1 MYKII
6 LFIKNT
12 SKEILF
18 SVNQGEKFLRLFV
31 ENTIEK
37 EVNINK
43 NGQHIT
49 TKSDKENHG
58 FRIGNI
64 QKVVKKYGNYIK
76 I

>member
-37 EVNINK
+37 EV
-43 NGQHIT
+43 
-49 TKSDKENHG
+49 
-58 FRIGNI
+58 
-64 QKVVKKYGNYIK
+64 YI
-76 I
+76 